1 MTQEKID
8 RINELARKSRTPE
21 GLTPAEKEE
30 QTALRNEYR
39 AGFVRNLKAQLDN
52 IEVVDAPKL
61 AEGDDR
67 KIDIVEE
74 DQ

>member
-21 GLTPAEKEE
+21 GLTPEEKEE

-52 IEVVDAPKL
+52 IEIADAPKL
-61 AEGDDR
+61 AEGDKR

-74 DQ
+74 